1 MVATRYEDLA
11 EQVYRTLRDMI
22 LAGELVPGQ
31 KLIQEALSERLGVSR
46 TPLLAAFSKLEKEM
60 LVELVPRRGAFVKRL
75 SPAELLQLYEVR
87 LRLEPLGAYEAARH
101 LHKKGRQVLDEL
113 LSSHRDA
120 VKAGEAQAVR
130 LADYH
135 FHMAIMGMS
144 GNTVLERILSS
155 FAIVSKSN
163 QRGLMKPAGKSL
175 EEHEALRDAIA
186 SGNAELSERLMREHL
201 TEARDNAARIAA
213 AEDKPKGGT

>member
-1 MVATRYEDLA
+1 
-11 EQVYRTLRDMI
+11 MI

-101 LHKKGRQVLDEL
+101 PDRNGRKILEEL
-113 LSSHRDA
+113 LAGYREA
-120 VKAGEAQAVR
+120 VMAGDTQAVR
-130 LADYH
+130 LADYR
-135 FHMAIMGMS
+135 FHMAIMNLS

-163 QRGLMKPAGKSL
+163 QRGLMKPALKSL
-175 EEHEALRDAIA
+175 EEHEALQEAIA
-186 SGNAELSERLMREHL
+186 SGKAELAERLMREHL
-201 TEARDNAARIAA
+201 TEARENAARIAA
-213 AEDKPKGGT
+213 VEDKVKGGL